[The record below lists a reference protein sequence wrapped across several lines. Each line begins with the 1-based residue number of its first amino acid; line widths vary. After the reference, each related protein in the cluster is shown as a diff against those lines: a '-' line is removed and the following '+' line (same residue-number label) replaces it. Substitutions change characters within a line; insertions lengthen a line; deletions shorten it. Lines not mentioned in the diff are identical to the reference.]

1 MVPCKGVMG
10 NNGLG
15 GKIKCAFDGCC
26 GKYRFVHF
34 EFARWLPAEIH
45 LSVRVALEFLFI
57 TVYVP
62 PHDIQKSVEDV
73 TPFGF
78 DNPGFVDLQIGS
90 LALNLLPVP

>member
-1 MVPCKGVMG
+1 MG

-15 GKIKCAFDGCC
+15 GKIKRACDGCC

-34 EFARWLPAEIH
+34 EFARWLLAEIY

-62 PHDIQKSVEDV
+62 PHDIHKSVEDV
-73 TPFGF
+73 TRFGF
-78 DNPGFVDLQIGS
+78 DSPGFMDLQIGS
-90 LALNLLPVP
+90 LALMLLSVP